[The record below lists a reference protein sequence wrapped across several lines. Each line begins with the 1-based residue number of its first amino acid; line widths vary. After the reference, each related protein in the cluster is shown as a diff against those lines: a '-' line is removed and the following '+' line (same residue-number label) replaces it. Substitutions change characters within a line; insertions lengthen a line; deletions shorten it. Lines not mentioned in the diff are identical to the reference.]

1 MPHLE
6 TKSHD
11 LSIFGGV
18 CGHLQSDHQQ
28 IKLYIS
34 NCLYFSSQPV
44 RGYRTSNQSEVISQY
59 IGQTQIGRTHYNCTV
74 TSSSHSKY
82 TQQHTPSSKLTDCI
96 NFIFAIQ
103 SIKDAIRVE
112 NSDTIPLSVFQKQQK
127 TDKVHQFK

>member
-82 TQQHTPSSKLTDCI
+82 TQQQTRQVTSSHMLSAQQQYKYG
-96 NFIFAIQ
+96 
-103 SIKDAIRVE
+103 SIDVR
-112 NSDTIPLSVFQKQQK
+112 NMLSVHNNEISSFP
-127 TDKVHQFK
+127 FNI